1 VGDKMKKVKLVLLLS
16 IFIFSV
22 SPVYSQDTP
31 KTDSLS
37 FDRAFDFFFING
49 YALGYKFKLNE
60 NSALRLTLDL
70 RGTYLNS
77 DGESDSR
84 SSYPYDTVSN
94 KYNTEGESNNVNIA
108 FSGTYLYYL
117 LCTKYVSIYAGSGP
131 YFSYN
136 NYFYKNTSDYEGME
150 ILYTNTNK
158 NSGFSIGL
166 LSLFGVSG
174 ALNENVNLFA
184 EAQLF
189 TLYQWTNSKYERT
202 ESNQGAEVSRQI
214 NENSSNG
221 WSLEFS
227 VVRVGMSL
235 CF

>member
-1 VGDKMKKVKLVLLLS
+1 MKKIKLILLLS

-22 SPVYSQDTP
+22 SPGYSQESP

-37 FDRAFDFFFING
+37 CDKAFDFFFING

-77 DGESDSR
+77 DGESDSH
-84 SSYPYDTVSN
+84 SSYPYDTLSN
-94 KYNTEGESNNVNIA
+94 KYNTEGESNNINIA
-108 FSGTYLYYL
+108 FSTSYLYYL
-117 LCTKYVSIYAGSGP
+117 LNTKYVSVYTGTGP

-136 NYFYKNTSDYEGME
+136 NYFYKSVSDYENQE
-150 ILYTNTNK
+150 ISYRNTNR
-158 NSGFSIGL
+158 NDGFSIGL

-174 ALNENVNLFA
+174 SLNQNVSLFA
-184 EAQLF
+184 EAQLV
-189 TLYQWTNSKYERT
+189 TVYQWTNSKYERT
-202 ESNQGAEVSRQI
+202 ESNQGVEVSRQI

-221 WSLEFS
+221 WALEFS
-227 VVRVGMSL
+227 VVRMGMSI